1 MRRLKYLIV
10 GASLLA
16 SAAHAQNYVMPQI
29 PSEEAKVAALKEAYR
44 LNGNSMVGWGSIDLT
59 APAVPGVVRT
69 IPIIPRPPIVDK
81 GVDKPVEKPVRVAQV
96 APTADICTRHHRRKV
111 YTNNGKSWH
120 CR

>member
-1 MRRLKYLIV
+1 MTRLKLLIV

-16 SAAHAQNYVMPQI
+16 SAAHAQNYIMPQI
-29 PSEEAKVAALKEAYR
+29 PSEEAKIAALKEAYR

-59 APAVPGVVRT
+59 AIAVPGVVRT

-81 GVDKPVEKPVRVAQV
+81 AVEKPVRVAE
-96 APTADICTRHHRRKV
+96 ATPTADICTRHHRRKV
-111 YTNNGKSWH
+111 YTNNRKSWH

>member
-1 MRRLKYLIV
+1 MRRLKHLIV

-16 SAAHAQNYVMPQI
+16 SAAHAQNYIMPQI
-29 PSEEAKVAALKEAYR
+29 PSEEAKIAALKEAYR

-59 APAVPGVVRT
+59 APAIPGVVRT

-81 GVDKPVEKPVRVAQV
+81 AAEKPVKKLANVVEAT
-96 APTADICTRHHRRKV
+96 PIADICTRHHRRKV
-111 YTNNGKSWH
+111 YTRNGKSWH